1 MNKVKKTSQQLGQEF
16 EKITKDFFSWFFNEL
31 GFVITKER
39 IQFSGTQDGF
49 DIEFVLSEDYNPRK
63 IFIECKNYNS
73 QIKIDSIFGKLID
86 IDLPHKLNKNDI
98 FIAINSKSKFTN
110 KYNIEK
116 IEPYLISKYNFDIK
130 IFDIDN
136 NIKELFALKP
146 KFYKE
151 IYGEVAPDILNKV
164 EIINQ
169 FKEIIFSTRVLRK
182 IILKED
188 DKENFIGKINVQ
200 PYISRKI
207 IENSISNFED
217 LFIDEQHTLLKAI
230 EKNDKI
236 LLLGNPG
243 IGKTTELENLALKLW
258 KEGEVDC
265 GIPIFK
271 NLKNFTSNQH
281 IEDYLPERW
290 NEIFSPILILDGLD
304 EIKEIKDF
312 SYKLNQFVIKNK
324 QIKPKIVIS
333 CRTNIYYKNFIDLE
347 NFKLFYLDYLNY
359 NQSKELLLEKHKIN
373 LSNYRLNNSQ
383 TDYIKSPFFLNLF
396 AEYIN
401 KNNEL
406 PTSKVQMWQ
415 NYIDKQLEIF
425 YIKIKSEN
433 PKRKIQE
440 YKPLKTVALICELM
454 QQNTIIYD
462 NLYTLGVDFVSNF
475 ESLPFTI
482 NENEI
487 YFFEHKQIQEYFTA
501 LSLSNKNFDK
511 IIEIITIPYI
521 NKIHPS
527 WHNTITFLVDLLE
540 DGVKKELINWL
551 VDNEIEILF
560 QVDKYSIE
568 KSFKDKCFQKF
579 FNTQCVDKKLWI
591 NTNIATRLKEIADF
605 ACTVGNYDFLK
616 EIVLKNE
623 HERITSSALELLS
636 NFDIKSIDKENEI
649 NEFLLEL
656 LNNRNYSKFHHEC
669 IQCLKNL
676 KIDSINKVLLIFE
689 DNHDENITRSI
700 LNYLTNYQNTDAF
713 FEYLE
718 LQFEYDCGL
727 KDRLNGKRKNDFI
740 SDHNL
745 FYLINNLQVP
755 DNYIQIIHYYFSE
768 TRHINTF
775 EFNRQEIIEKCLSF
789 YKSNNQFIF
798 DLLKKVDFSR
808 YNYLLND
815 KLYDLISRINGD
827 KENIIKFLLNK
838 IDFQNIGY
846 DIAGLISK
854 NEFNAIIT
862 YFKKN
867 KIEKNKIDFF
877 RNQLLKRQGTSITN
891 EFEMELSKANID
903 FTRLPNEDELKLS
916 LEKSNQ
922 KPQDN
927 FEKLF
932 ETEKL
937 LLEIQTHFFNNH
949 NSINRSELNKL
960 KFDWYDT
967 NLTGEILDI
976 SYVIL
981 ENILYDLTEIKLED
995 VRIWLNL
1002 FDNKL
1007 NLIQHYLENKEIQV
1021 NPFQMDIIDKW
1032 VKTSSSEIDFNNI
1045 MNCSNYSSF
1054 DLTNDYKTWKRIM
1067 FFIQKL
1073 DIDVNKSFFLNSLNV
1088 YFNSSFDDATFFTY
1102 LINKINDIEAVNRQI
1117 IENLNQPFL
1126 FNPILNQHIDYILDN
1141 KIEKGY
1147 ISVDKHLK
1155 SKDFNYK
1162 IKLIFEKYY
1171 AISSQRQRTVILIKS
1186 TIEELDCNNYKYWE
1200 LISFFEE
1207 QNIEKEYCISKTELY
1222 LENQES
1228 NEDFILN
1235 SLRILFNHNQLKAI
1249 QYYVKNKENV
1259 DLYNVNFSN
1268 YNQIEDYHIIF
1279 ELFYYV
1285 YFTSKINKSLN
1296 STEFLRNY
1304 IINLSKEKT
1313 SYETVNK
1320 KLIEIKEKI
1329 NNNQFSKDISLNDS
1343 ALFNLNLLIDYSD
1356 KSYYNAMSKKLNF
1369 DEALVKAKLI
1379 LN

>member
-1 MNKVKKTSQQLGQEF
+1 L
-16 EKITKDFFSWFFNEL
+16 L
-31 GFVITKER
+31 
-39 IQFSGTQDGF
+39 
-49 DIEFVLSEDYNPRK
+49 
-63 IFIECKNYNS
+63 
-73 QIKIDSIFGKLID
+73 
-86 IDLPHKLNKNDI
+86 
-98 FIAINSKSKFTN
+98 
-110 KYNIEK
+110 
-116 IEPYLISKYNFDIK
+116 
-130 IFDIDN
+130 DIDN

-146 KFYKE
+146 EFYKI
-151 IYGEVAPDILNKV
+151 IYEEVSPNIQNKD

-182 IILKED
+182 IILKEE

-200 PYISRKI
+200 PYTYISRKI
-207 IENSISNFED
+207 IENSISKFED
-217 LFIDEQHTLLKAI
+217 LFIDEQHILLKAI

-312 SYKLNQFVIKNK
+312 SYKLNQFLIKNK

-347 NFKLFYLDYLNY
+347 NFKLYYLDYLNY

-462 NLYTLGVDFVSNF
+462 NLYTLGDNFVSNF

-501 LSLSNKNFDK
+501 LSLSNKNFDE
-511 IIEIITIPYI
+511 IIEIITIPTI

-527 WHNTITFLVDLLE
+527 WHNTITFLVDLL
-540 DGVKKELINWL
+540 DYGVKKQLINWL
-551 VDNEIEILF
+551 VHNEIEILF

-568 KSFKDKCFQKF
+568 ESFKDECFQKF
-579 FNTQCVDKKLWI
+579 FNIQCVDKKLWI
-591 NTNIATRLKEIADF
+591 NTNIATRIKEIADF

-616 EIVLKNE
+616 EIILKND

-636 NFDIKSIDKENEI
+636 NFDVESIEKENEI
-649 NEFLLEL
+649 KEFLLKL
-656 LNNRNYSKFHHEC
+656 LNDRNYSKFHHEC

-676 KIDSINKVLLIFE
+676 RIDSINEVLLIFKN
-689 DNHDENITRSI
+689 NHDENITQSI

-713 FEYLE
+713 FEYLQ

-727 KDRLNGKRKNDFI
+727 KDSPNSKRKNDSVGYYLFI
-740 SDHNL
+740 
-745 FYLINNLQVP
+745 LINNLQVSK
-755 DNYIQIIHYYFSE
+755 NYIQIINHYFSD
-768 TRHINTF
+768 TIHINSF
-775 EFNRQEIIEKCLSF
+775 EYKRKEILEKCLYF
-789 YKSNNQFIF
+789 YNKNAQFIF
-798 DLLKKVDFSR
+798 DLLNKVDFSR

-827 KENIIKFLLNK
+827 KENIIKFLLIK
-838 IDFQNIGY
+838 IDFQNISY

-862 YFKKN
+862 YFKEN
-867 KIEKNKIDFF
+867 EIEKNKIDFF
-877 RNQLLKRQGTSITN
+877 RNQLLKRQGMSITN
-891 EFEMELSKANID
+891 EFEMELSTANIN
-903 FTRLPNEDELKLS
+903 FTRLPNENELRLG
-916 LEKSNQ
+916 LEKSKQ
-922 KPQDN
+922 KPQNN
-927 FEKLF
+927 FDKLF
-932 ETEKL
+932 ENENL
-937 LLEIQTHFFNNH
+937 ILEIQTYFFNNH

-960 KFDWYDT
+960 KFDWYDA

-995 VRIWLNL
+995 VRTWLNI

-1007 NLIQHYLENKEIQV
+1007 NIIQHYLENKEIQV
-1021 NPFQMDIIDKW
+1021 NPLQTDIINKW
-1032 VKTSSSEIDFNNI
+1032 VKTSSCEIDFNNLMI
-1045 MNCSNYSSF
+1045 CSNYSSF

-1067 FFIQKL
+1067 FFVQKL
-1073 DIDVNKSFFLNSLNV
+1073 DINVNKAFFLNSLNV
-1088 YFNSSFDDATFFTY
+1088 YYNSSFDDATFFKY
-1102 LINKINDIEAVNRQI
+1102 LVNKIDDIEAVKHQI
-1117 IENLNQPFL
+1117 IENLKKTIL
-1126 FNPILNQHIDYILDN
+1126 FDPILNQHIDYILDN
-1141 KIEKGY
+1141 KINDGY
-1147 ISVDKHLK
+1147 KLVDKHLK
-1155 SKDFNYK
+1155 NNDFKYN

-1171 AISSQRQRTVILIKS
+1171 NIPSQSKKIIKLIKS
-1186 TIEELDCNNYKYWE
+1186 IIEELDSNIYKYWD

-1207 QNIEKEYCISKTELY
+1207 HKIEKEYCITKAKLY
-1222 LENQES
+1222 LKNQEI

-1235 SLRILFNHNQLKAI
+1235 SLRILFNHNQLIAL

-1279 ELFYYV
+1279 VLFEYV
-1285 YFTSKINKSLN
+1285 YFTSKINK
-1296 STEFLRNY
+1296 
-1304 IINLSKEKT
+1304 
-1313 SYETVNK
+1313 
-1320 KLIEIKEKI
+1320 
-1329 NNNQFSKDISLNDS
+1329 
-1343 ALFNLNLLIDYSD
+1343 
-1356 KSYYNAMSKKLNF
+1356 
-1369 DEALVKAKLI
+1369 
-1379 LN
+1379 